1 MCMQVLIVGNGGHAL
16 VVADILACAEG
27 MTPLG
32 HVESGSVSGS
42 VAQSGLPLFGG
53 MSFLDTVPHDALVVA
68 IGDNRAR
75 MAVADRLTAGGETL
89 VSAIHPSA
97 VIARDAVIGPG
108 CVVCA
113 GVVVNPGSTI
123 GRNVIL
129 NTGCTVDHH
138 CRIGDHAHIAPGVN
152 LAGGVGVGLGAF
164 VGIGACVIPGVTV
177 GEWAVVGA
185 GAAVV
190 RDVPPGRSVV
200 GVPARERT

>member
-1 MCMQVLIVGNGGHAL
+1 MIVGNGGHAL

-27 MTPLG
+27 MAPLG
-32 HVESGSVSGS
+32 HVEKDAGSGS
-42 VAQSGLPLFGG
+42 VAQSGLPLHGG
-53 MSFLDTVPHDALVVA
+53 IASLGTVPHDAVVVA
-68 IGDNRAR
+68 IGDNRTR
-75 MAVADRLTAGGETL
+75 MAVADSLADEGEVL
-89 VSAIHPSA
+89 ASAIHPSA
-97 VIARDAVIGPG
+97 VIARDAVIGAG

-113 GVVVNPGSTI
+113 GVVVNPGCSI

-152 LAGGVGVGLGAF
+152 LAGGVSVGRGAF
-164 VGIGACVIPGVTV
+164 VGIGACAIPGVTI

-190 RDVPPGRSVV
+190 RDVPSGRSVV